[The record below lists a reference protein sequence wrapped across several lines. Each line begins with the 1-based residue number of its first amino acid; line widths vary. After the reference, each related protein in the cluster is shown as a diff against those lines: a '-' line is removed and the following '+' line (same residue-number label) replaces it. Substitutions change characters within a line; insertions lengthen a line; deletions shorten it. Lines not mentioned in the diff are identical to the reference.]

1 MGAVLLL
8 GENREI
14 GENLSHYH
22 FVTKATQ
29 ISVVPNPN
37 HSGKKFVVSLLSH
50 AMAYTYIDSES
61 VTPNDYHVI
70 VPEFTC

>member
-1 MGAVLLL
+1 MDAVLLI

-14 GENLSHYH
+14 GESLSHYH
-22 FVTKATQ
+22 FVTNATQ
-29 ISVVPNPN
+29 ISLVPNPN

-50 AMAYTYIDSES
+50 VIAYTYIDSES

-70 VPEFTC
+70 VLEFTC